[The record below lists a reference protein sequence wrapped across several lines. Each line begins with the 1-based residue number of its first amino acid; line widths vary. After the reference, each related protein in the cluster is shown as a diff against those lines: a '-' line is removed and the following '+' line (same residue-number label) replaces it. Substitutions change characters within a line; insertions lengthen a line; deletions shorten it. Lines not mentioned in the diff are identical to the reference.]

1 MLSLSAP
8 LFHFGKRR
16 EALRSA
22 RSEFVRAELSVAD
35 VVDNITLN
43 ESDAW
48 TNMVATRERVDAVRR
63 NLDLAAENLE
73 ISTYSYNE
81 GLATIL
87 DVLQA
92 QISWLQNYQNA
103 IAALYD
109 YALAV
114 SAYRYVVAEVRW

>member
-1 MLSLSAP
+1 MA
-8 LFHFGKRR
+8 
-16 EALRSA
+16 A
-22 RSEFVRAELSVAD
+22 
-35 VVDNITLN
+35 VVDDITLN

-48 TNMVATRERVDAVRR
+48 TNMVATRERVDAVRH

-103 IAALYD
+103 IAAFYD

-114 SAYRYVVAEVRW
+114 SAYRYVVAEVWW